1 MKSLSISTATAAVAI
16 SLASSANA
24 KEAQPYV
31 TPITEGLLTAEV
43 TAVPIM
49 SGAGETVSVEDVAL
63 PTSHN
68 EAEVSFPVEA
78 TVSSALNSAPA
89 SDELLTLPSLRAPT
103 DFEFSPVSSDAL
115 VVTTRGVD
123 PHYGDIDA
131 FWGDIVAFY
140 GDIDAFW
147 GDISPFYGDID
158 AFWGDISPFYGDIDA
173 FWGDIDAF
181 YGDID
186 AFNQADLAAHG
197 DFWKSAGAQI
207 SSTEKVWSDLQF
219 STNALGLVTISY
231 DGTPNKIRNAL
242 ETLIAQA
249 EVQFGAAYQ
258 QKTGKS
264 FREGFVSE
272 ILARHGLDLTDS
284 SASKETLAKS
294 AAERSAFFLDWHD
307 SLNQYSGIDQVDHW
321 MAQINWTPSITQIQG
336 EGRQAVVGII
346 DGSFSNDADLGN
358 NIAWAGGYDNPV
370 GGHGAGVA
378 SLIAGAHDGE
388 GIMGIAPEVQIAT
401 YNPFNP
407 NGTTSWADV
416 ERGINELLFAYVGGN
431 ETGYVSV
438 VNLSL
443 GESGWA
449 LAQGMADVLNSP
461 TIARYNHETTYV
473 IAAGNEGVSQ
483 TADIDWQYGRDT
495 TFILVGSVDPSGQ
508 ISNFS
513 NRPGS
518 ACLLNNGV
526 CDAGNELYL
535 RTVVAPGSLIL
546 VSDGQGGVTR
556 HSGTS
561 FSAPLVSGAITLLHD
576 RWQWL
581 ARNPE
586 ETAEIIFRSAQDLGA
601 PGPDEVYGWGLLDV
615 AASQSPL
622 NFNDLTINLHQNGN
636 AKAGR
641 KISATELLASGVPS
655 WWDTEAVYFT
665 AFEDIGNTYRDFTIP
680 MSTFT
685 YGTSTDVLGHGWQRM
700 QDFVSDRFANW
711 LLSGGTDT
719 DGDGQHGIN
728 QVRSNTTQANG
739 QWSMRVDAIAPR
751 VMEDGAM
758 RPVHNA
764 ATLNNP
770 AGNMS
775 FTVGHGQG
783 ALALAGNNF
792 GIMSDHDQDTG
803 GVNPVLGFASGE
815 VFAGAT
821 YAAAKA
827 TTVSVGY
834 TQNREDWRD
843 LDGVSEIERNL
854 QRQLGARDAEALTI
868 GVEQKV
874 TKNLSVN
881 AQYTYLRED
890 DAVLGAQTTVDAF
903 LGEGSRTNA
912 VTVSASMNL
921 GNGFSFDLSATGG
934 ATKAAEGQLLATS
947 NDVMSTAGQFTVNKR
962 GVMGERDILRV
973 SVGQPLTVERG
984 ELEFTS
990 EEIVDRITGERG
1002 LVTQTIG
1009 IDTKRRYTGEI
1020 VYATPVTKT
1029 SELGLIGRY
1038 ISEGELGQ
1046 DESFMLGANFGLRF

>member
-31 TPITEGLLTAEV
+31 LPITDGLLTIE
-43 TAVPIM
+43 TGAVPL
-49 SGAGETVSVEDVAL
+49 STGAGDTISIEVLELPRSTAGGDSETSDVAAASEVL
-63 PTSHN
+63 PTVPS
-68 EAEVSFPVEA
+68 EGLV
-78 TVSSALNSAPA
+78 
-89 SDELLTLPSLRAPT
+89 TLPSLREPD
-103 DFEFSPVSSDAL
+103 DFEFSPISSTAP
-115 VVTTRGVD
+115 VVTTRGID
-123 PHYGDIDA
+123 ARYGDIDA

-186 AFNQADLAAHG
+186 AFDKSDLAAFG
-197 DFWKSAGAQI
+197 DFWQTSRSQI
-207 SSTEKVWSDLQF
+207 SATEQTWSNLEYTTSSTGAVSI
-219 STNALGLVTISY
+219 NY
-231 DGTPNKIRNAL
+231 DGTPNRILSSL
-242 ETLIAQA
+242 EVLIAQGEA
-249 EVQFGAAYQ
+249 QFGAAYQ
-258 QKTGKS
+258 TKTGKN
-264 FREGFVSE
+264 FRDGFVAE

-284 SASKETLAKS
+284 SAAKTTLAKS

-307 SLNQYSGIDQVDHW
+307 SLNQYSGFDQVDHW

-388 GIMGIAPEVQIAT
+388 GIMGIAPEAKIAT

-473 IAAGNEGVSQ
+473 IAAGNEGVAQ
-483 TADIDWQYGRDT
+483 TADIDWNYAFDT

-508 ISNFS
+508 VSNFS

-518 ACLLNNGV
+518 ACLLNGGV
-526 CDAGNELYL
+526 CEAGNELYL

-561 FSAPLVSGAITLLHD
+561 FAAPLVSGAITLLHD

-622 NFNDLTINLHQNGN
+622 DFNNLEINLNRGGIFN
-636 AKAGR
+636 APVKLMA
-641 KISATELLASGVPS
+641 SDLLASGVPS
-655 WWDTEAVYFT
+655 WWETEGVFLT
-665 AFEDIGNTYRDFTIP
+665 AFENVGNTYRDFTIP
-680 MSTFT
+680 MSSFT

-751 VMEDGAM
+751 FMEDGAA

-775 FTVGHGQG
+775 FTLGHGQG
-783 ALALAGNNF
+783 ALALAGKNF

-821 YAAAKA
+821 YAPAKA
-827 TTVSVGY
+827 TTLSVGY
-834 TQNREDWRD
+834 TQNRQDWRD
-843 LDGVSEIERNL
+843 LDGVSEIERNV

-912 VTVSASMNL
+912 MTVSATMNL

-934 ATKAAEGQLLATS
+934 ATKAASGQLLATS

-962 GVMGERDILRV
+962 GVMGDRDILRV

-984 ELEFTS
+984 ELELTS
-990 EEIVDRITGERG
+990 EEVIDRISGERG

-1038 ISEGELGQ
+1038 ISAGEIGQ